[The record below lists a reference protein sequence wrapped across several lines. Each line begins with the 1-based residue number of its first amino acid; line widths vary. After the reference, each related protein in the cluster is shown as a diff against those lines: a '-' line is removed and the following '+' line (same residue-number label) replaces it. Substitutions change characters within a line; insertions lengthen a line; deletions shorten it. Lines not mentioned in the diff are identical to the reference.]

1 MNMLRPIF
9 DLKSIGINLRY
20 VLKICFYCEVV
31 NFTWMDTCRL
41 EINYIVLNIVFSGKK
56 VESGERTKGRI
67 TKEPVKEE
75 HKPLFATKL
84 GKPLIS

>member
-9 DLKSIGINLRY
+9 DRKSIGINLRY
-20 VLKICFYCEVV
+20 LKISFYCEVV
-31 NFTWMDTCRL
+31 NFTWKDTCLL
-41 EINYIVLNIVFSGKK
+41 EINYTVLNIVFSGKK

>member
-1 MNMLRPIF
+1 
-9 DLKSIGINLRY
+9 
-20 VLKICFYCEVV
+20 
-31 NFTWMDTCRL
+31 MDTCRL